1 MMPDHEAGDVPPATS
16 TGQMAMLA
24 LHGAGRDE
32 HDLQE
37 FCRTVAA
44 GVPVIAPR
52 GEVRSGSGYSFF
64 QRRSDHGIDAA
75 ALVDLAGAWHSRH
88 SGGLLP
94 TDRRLVLV
102 GYSSGAIF
110 AEALLAT
117 MPDRFAAAILLRPEP
132 LARDFLFPPLAR
144 RPILLLAGRD
154 DDRRAPEAAATL
166 AAQLVAAGA
175 SVTFHV
181 LEAGH
186 GWAAEDEDA
195 RLSQSWLQGQS
206 IG

>member
-1 MMPDHEAGDVPPATS
+1 
-16 TGQMAMLA
+16 MLA

-32 HDLQE
+32 SDLQE

-44 GVPVIAPR
+44 GVQVIAPR
-52 GEVRSGSGYSFF
+52 GEVKSGAGYSFF

-75 ALVDLAGAWHSRH
+75 ALVDLAGSWLSRH

-94 TDRRLVLV
+94 TDRRLMLV

-110 AEALLAT
+110 AEALMTAR
-117 MPDRFAAAILLRPEP
+117 PDRFAAVILMRPEP
-132 LARDFLFPPLAR
+132 LAPYFLFPPLAG

-154 DDRRAPEAAATL
+154 DERRAPDAAATL
-166 AAQLVAAGA
+166 AAQLVTAGA
-175 SVTFHV
+175 SVTLHV

-186 GWAAEDEDA
+186 GWAPQDQDA
-195 RLSQSWLQGQS
+195 RLAQSWLQGQS
-206 IG
+206 IA